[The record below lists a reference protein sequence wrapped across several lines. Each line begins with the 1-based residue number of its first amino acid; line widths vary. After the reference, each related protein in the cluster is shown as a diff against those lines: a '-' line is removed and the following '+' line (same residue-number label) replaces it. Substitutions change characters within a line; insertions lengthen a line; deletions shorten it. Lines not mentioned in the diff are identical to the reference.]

1 MKTLPKR
8 LKVVEYN
15 EKVKEFVTTFVC
27 KQYSDRLLYELN
39 SAKKHDKV
47 IDRFAHE
54 SDKFLD
60 RRYIKNKN
68 SKYDIVQ
75 AEKDLKACGSSS
87 SVLIFSGEKG
97 LFELPLS
104 EALLFA
110 YNSYAPCVL
119 ICNSNLAFVKTE
131 SDGSADKILLFK
143 E

>member
-1 MKTLPKR
+1 M
-8 LKVVEYN
+8 EYN
-15 EKVKEFVTTFVC
+15 EKVKEFVTTFVY
-27 KQYSDRLLYELN
+27 KQYRDRLLYELN

-87 SVLIFSGEKG
+87 SVLVFSSEKG
-97 LFELPLS
+97 LFELALS

>member
-1 MKTLPKR
+1 M
-8 LKVVEYN
+8 EYN
-15 EKVKEFVTTFVC
+15 EKVKEFVTNFVY
-27 KQYSDRLLYELN
+27 KEYRDRLLYELN

-54 SDKFLD
+54 SDKFID

-68 SKYDIVQ
+68 SKYDIAQ
-75 AEKDLKACGSSS
+75 TEKDLKACGSPS
-87 SVLIFSGEKG
+87 SVLVFGGEKD
-97 LFELPLS
+97 LFELPIS
-104 EALLFA
+104 KALLFA